1 MDVIELPHMTPPK
14 TPMSDEH
21 KAALAEGRE
30 QGRAVK
36 RYLDALAA
44 NKPKR
49 GRKRTP
55 ESIEKRLGA
64 IESELGGADGLKRLT
79 LVQERIDL
87 QAELASAGET
97 VDLSDL
103 EADFA
108 KVAKGYGDRKGIA
121 YAAWREV
128 GVPAAVLKQA
138 GITRATS

>member
-1 MDVIELPHMTPPK
+1 MT
-14 TPMSDEH
+14 DEH

-64 IESELGGADGLKRLT
+64 IESELAGADGLKRLT

-87 QAELASAGET
+87 QAELANAGET

-108 KVAKGYGDRKGIA
+108 KVAKGYGDRKGIV